1 MRKSDLIFTPDK
13 NNDLDA
19 IRNQIIEHEVAS
31 RMDQIFKSKD
41 GNLNAESIRTP
52 IIISEQEELK
62 KADELS
68 IPKIDLEKLGIG
80 VYQKDNVV
88 KMKRLIDQNHYNSHN
103 NSYKAL
109 PMIKK
114 YSKLK
119 LKRHKQNELRS

>member
-41 GNLNAESIRTP
+41 GNLKAESTP

-119 LKRHKQNELRS
+119 LKRHK